1 VTGRAFGLLKA
12 AGALMVLICVIVGV
26 PLLLAALRL
35 VPHSVPSISEVIAS
49 LEVRDDGQLV
59 QVVLATGV
67 WVCWALFTLSTAAEL
82 IGLVR
87 GRPAPMLPRLRIF
100 QRPAAALVAA
110 VAVGLTVAPAGAGA
124 FASGTEDARPPLPVM
139 TASSVASAAAREDVG
154 VTVTRTASAYSA
166 PEVPA
171 PPTSTAKTYEV
182 QRRDTLWALA
192 ERYLG
197 DPLRYPEIVE
207 LNATAV
213 GPDNEIY
220 PARCWFCRPTLPA
233 CLPPRAAR
241 SPPPLP

>member
-1 VTGRAFGLLKA
+1 VTGRAFRLLKA
-12 AGALMVLICVIVGV
+12 AGALIVLIGVIVGV

-35 VPHSVPSISEVIAS
+35 VPHGVPSISEVIAS

-124 FASGTEDARPPLPVM
+124 WR
-139 TASSVASAAAREDVG
+139 
-154 VTVTRTASAYSA
+154 
-166 PEVPA
+166 PA
-171 PPTSTAKTYEV
+171 PKMPV
-182 QRRDTLWALA
+182 H
-192 ERYLG
+192 
-197 DPLRYPEIVE
+197 
-207 LNATAV
+207 
-213 GPDNEIY
+213 
-220 PARCWFCRPTLPA
+220 RC
-233 CLPPRAAR
+233 R
-241 SPPPLP
+241 S